1 MRALFIKNAE
11 NLKDGRYIFVAKAE
25 INTLPFET
33 LQNNFKKNL
42 TRADAFKK

>member
-1 MRALFIKNAE
+1 MRALFIENAQ

-25 INTLPFET
+25 INTLPFKV

-42 TRADAFKK
+42 QRAHAFKK